1 MQNTTSVRPAPT
13 FNLTSKLSRRTIV
26 HAGALGTALPLS
38 RFLRAV
44 QQNPAGDSG
53 RSAILVFLGG
63 GPAHQDTFDLKPD
76 APAEYRGQFSP
87 IATSVPELRICEHL
101 PRLAKQMHRCTL
113 VRGLTH
119 SLADHGLGTRY
130 MLTGNL
136 PTPVLDY
143 PLLGS
148 LVSHELPAAPD
159 LPAFVSID
167 RPVEGPGYLG
177 PAWGPL
183 STGEKPRYGQPFRVR
198 GITLDGTLT
207 VDAFNRRHS
216 LLRDID
222 SAFKDLETHDSLLQ
236 GLEQFQ
242 QQAWRVISSER
253 SRKAFDI
260 ASEPET
266 EMDRFGRHEFGQSM
280 LLAARLVEAGVRFV
294 TVLLEGW
301 DTHQDNFNTLAR
313 QLLPQLDQ
321 SLSGLFSRL
330 DETGLLSQTSVLT
343 VGEFGRTPKING
355 NAGRDHWAQA
365 SSAILAGAGFSVGQ
379 VIGSTDARAEGPEDK
394 GFSPDDLAV
403 SFLEAIGINP
413 KKEYDS
419 PSGRPII
426 AIRDGQRIP
435 GLLKATL

>member
-1 MQNTTSVRPAPT
+1 
-13 FNLTSKLSRRTIV
+13 
-26 HAGALGTALPLS
+26 
-38 RFLRAV
+38 
-44 QQNPAGDSG
+44 
-53 RSAILVFLGG
+53 
-63 GPAHQDTFDLKPD
+63 
-76 APAEYRGQFSP
+76 
-87 IATSVPELRICEHL
+87 
-101 PRLAKQMHRCTL
+101 
-113 VRGLTH
+113 
-119 SLADHGLGTRY
+119 
-130 MLTGNL
+130 
-136 PTPVLDY
+136 
-143 PLLGS
+143 
-148 LVSHELPAAPD
+148 
-159 LPAFVSID
+159 
-167 RPVEGPGYLG
+167 
-177 PAWGPL
+177 
-183 STGEKPRYGQPFRVR
+183 
-198 GITLDGTLT
+198 
-207 VDAFNRRHS
+207 
-216 LLRDID
+216 
-222 SAFKDLETHDSLLQ
+222 
-236 GLEQFQ
+236 
-242 QQAWRVISSER
+242 VISSER